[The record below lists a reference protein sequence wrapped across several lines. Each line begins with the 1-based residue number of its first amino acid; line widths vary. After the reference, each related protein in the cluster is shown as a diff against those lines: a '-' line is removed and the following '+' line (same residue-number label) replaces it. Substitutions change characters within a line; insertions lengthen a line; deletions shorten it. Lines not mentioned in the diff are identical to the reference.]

1 MTLQITDTNG
11 YFTDLGNGVWHCT
24 KTGVALGHAILDF
37 YRSTGDAPY
46 FGLALYG
53 LPRTNEI
60 AVSKSL
66 AGVVLQV
73 FERGVL
79 YYDPAHMLDNPLGTA
94 GAVYPAHIDG
104 AGPAATQL
112 QALWGP
118 VAPTTG
124 IDPAKVAAAA
134 SLARS
139 VESAATQLVTSLS
152 AMA

>member
-1 MTLQITDTNG
+1 MTLSIADTNG
-11 YFTDLGNGVWHCT
+11 LFTDLGGDVWRCAKNGLV
-24 KTGVALGHAILDF
+24 VGHAILDF
-37 YRSTGDAPY
+37 YRGVGSAPS

-53 LPRTNEI
+53 LPRSNEI

-66 AGVVLQV
+66 TGVVLQV

-79 YYDPAHMLDNPLGTA
+79 YYDPAHVLDNPLGTA